1 MLLKPSPTA
10 LAALPAKAAAGFDA
24 GKAASAVG
32 DGFKSMGTQAMGG
45 VQWLWANA
53 ASKLNSVIQF
63 ILVLAILVVIVV
75 AEVRLMRS
83 GATCAPGGA
92 TAVAAYGSG
101 LAVASWAVAAALILL
116 VLSSVAD
123 LFLAGKKQAGEAI
136 CTAAWRKLNISLLGW
151 GLLIA
156 SLVWQGYE
164 LFANGMGADAKSG
177 TFANCP
183 SYFYKPM
190 SIVWCIL
197 IAVFIFYALL
207 VLLVVS
213 VACCGGSVKPAPA
226 AKDDNGKPIA
236 ATGAAAVTGYASTA
250 WSFVLNFFGL
260 DDLTPE
266 PAPPATGGAKAAAEP
281 TTDASASLLA
291 SSASA

>member
-1 MLLKPSPTA
+1 
-10 LAALPAKAAAGFDA
+10 
-24 GKAASAVG
+24 
-32 DGFKSMGTQAMGG
+32 MGG

-75 AEVRLMRS
+75 SEVRLMRS

-92 TAVAAYGSG
+92 AAVAAYGSG

-177 TFANCP
+177 TYANCP
-183 SYFYKPM
+183 SSFYKPM
-190 SIVWCIL
+190 VRRRDRR
-197 IAVFIFYALL
+197 AERAL
-207 VLLVVS
+207 
-213 VACCGGSVKPAPA
+213 
-226 AKDDNGKPIA
+226 
-236 ATGAAAVTGYASTA
+236 
-250 WSFVLNFFGL
+250 
-260 DDLTPE
+260 
-266 PAPPATGGAKAAAEP
+266 
-281 TTDASASLLA
+281 
-291 SSASA
+291 

>member
-1 MLLKPSPTA
+1 
-10 LAALPAKAAAGFDA
+10 
-24 GKAASAVG
+24 
-32 DGFKSMGTQAMGG
+32 MGG

-92 TAVAAYGSG
+92 TAVATYGSG

-190 SIVWCIL
+190 VR
-197 IAVFIFYALL
+197 
-207 VLLVVS
+207 
-213 VACCGGSVKPAPA
+213 ACG
-226 AKDDNGKPIA
+226 
-236 ATGAAAVTGYASTA
+236 GAAASAAGARVPPTA
-250 WSFVLNFFGL
+250 LS
-260 DDLTPE
+260 
-266 PAPPATGGAKAAAEP
+266 PPLPP
-281 TTDASASLLA
+281 THSPLP
-291 SSASA
+291 

>member
-1 MLLKPSPTA
+1 MRRR
-10 LAALPAKAAAGFDA
+10 AAGA
-24 GKAASAVG
+24 RVPPPALSPPSHPHTLAPPTTPSLA
-32 DGFKSMGTQAMGG
+32 
-45 VQWLWANA
+45 
-53 ASKLNSVIQF
+53 QF
-63 ILVLAILVVIVV
+63 
-75 AEVRLMRS
+75 
-83 GATCAPGGA
+83 
-92 TAVAAYGSG
+92 
-101 LAVASWAVAAALILL
+101 
-116 VLSSVAD
+116 
-123 LFLAGKKQAGEAI
+123 
-136 CTAAWRKLNISLLGW
+136 
-151 GLLIA
+151 
-156 SLVWQGYE
+156 
-164 LFANGMGADAKSG
+164 
-177 TFANCP
+177 
-183 SYFYKPM
+183 
-190 SIVWCIL
+190 IVWCIL